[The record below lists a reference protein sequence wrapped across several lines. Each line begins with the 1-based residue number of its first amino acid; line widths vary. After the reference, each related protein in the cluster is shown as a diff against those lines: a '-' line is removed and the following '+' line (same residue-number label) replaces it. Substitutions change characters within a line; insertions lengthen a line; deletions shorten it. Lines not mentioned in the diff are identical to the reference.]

1 MKLLF
6 ASAEIFPYAK
16 TGGLAD
22 VAQALPAALVKH
34 AEVLSVMPL
43 YDFIDRDKFAL
54 RTMNES
60 FQITL
65 GKDIYEISLFEGMN
79 QGVRTLFVHEALLCH
94 CQTPYGNK
102 NADILSND
110 LRFGIFSKTLLIL
123 SQMFEIDVLHLN
135 DWHTALAALWAKEI
149 LPELPVVFTIH
160 NLSFQGLFP
169 AESVERLGLREHY
182 FTPEGIEFWGG
193 MNCMKAGI
201 AYSDIVTTVSPS
213 YAKEIL
219 LPEFGCGLEG
229 FLQVHS
235 AKLHGIL
242 NGIDTLFFDPLIDPA
257 LPANYGPGKA
267 ENKKPA
273 NKKRNKI
280 LFCEA
285 EKLTDAKRPL
295 VIFIGRFTEQKGL
308 DVIIETL
315 PELLRLK
322 LNFAILGEGSEAMAD
337 VLKTVS
343 KEHNNF
349 SIRFGYDES
358 LSHRMYAAADFLL
371 MPSRFEPCGLNQLIS
386 LRYGTIPIVTDV
398 GGLHDTVGD
407 IDDTETPLCGQGLV
421 LPALNSHMILRSL
434 KRAVDLFA
442 RTKQFSKISKTNMH
456 CDVSFEKS
464 AKSYLKLYRKI
475 V

>member
-6 ASAEIFPYAK
+6 AAAEIFPYAK

-22 VAQALPAALVKH
+22 VAQALPATLAKQI
-34 AEVLSVMPL
+34 EVLSVMPL
-43 YDFIDRDKFAL
+43 YDFIDRKKFAL
-54 RTMNES
+54 TAMNES

-65 GKDIYEISLFEGMN
+65 GKDIYEISLYEGMN
-79 QGVRTLFVHEALLCH
+79 QGIRTFFVYEAMLCD
-94 CQTPYGNK
+94 CITPYGDQNGD
-102 NADILSND
+102 NPNND
-110 LRFGIFSKTLLIL
+110 LRFGIFSKTVVIL

-135 DWHTALAALWAKEI
+135 DWHTALAALWAKEV
-149 LPELPVVFTIH
+149 LPQLHVVFTIH
-160 NLSFQGLFP
+160 NLAFQGFFP
-169 AESVERLGLREHY
+169 KESAERLGLREHY
-182 FTPEGIEFWGG
+182 FTPEGVEFWGG

-201 AYSDIVTTVSPS
+201 AYSDVVTTVSPS

-242 NGIDTLFFDPLIDPA
+242 NGIDTLFFDPMTDPA
-257 LPANYGPGKA
+257 LSKNYGA
-267 ENKKPA
+267 RKPA
-273 NKKRNKI
+273 DKKRNKI
-280 LFCEA
+280 SFCEA
-285 EKLTDAKRPL
+285 EELRDAERPL

-308 DVIIETL
+308 DIIIEAL

-337 VLKTVS
+337 ALKNVS
-343 KEHNNF
+343 KAHDNF

-358 LSHRMYAAADFLL
+358 LSHCMYAAADFLL

-407 IDDTETPLCGQGLV
+407 IEDADSSVCGQGIV
-421 LPALNSHMILRSL
+421 LPALNSRTILKSL
-434 KRAVDLFA
+434 KRAVDIFA
-442 RTKQFSKISKTNMH
+442 EKKRFSKISKANML

-464 AKSYLKLYRKI
+464 AESYVKLYRKI